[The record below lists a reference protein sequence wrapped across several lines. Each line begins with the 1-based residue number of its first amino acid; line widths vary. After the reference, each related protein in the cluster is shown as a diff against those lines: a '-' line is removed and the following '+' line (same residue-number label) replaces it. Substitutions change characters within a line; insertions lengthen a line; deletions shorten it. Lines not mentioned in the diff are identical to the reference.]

1 MEYNVLIVGGGN
13 IGSRHLQGLS
23 KSDHKLSIH
32 IYDISSGSLAI
43 CKERWDNV
51 SDATKQHRVYFY
63 DSLENIPNK
72 ILLCINAVPSD
83 GRFDLIKTCSEL
95 FDIKY
100 LIVEKFLFQNID
112 KYSACMNLI
121 DVERTWVNTNFGG
134 INMLNEV
141 LEKFYSFNNLSIEI
155 KPTNWGMACNAIHF
169 LDWVTMKLNTS
180 IDIIDSDNLTDWQQS
195 KRKDYYEV
203 YGEIN
208 VLFKNNINL
217 ILKSISNNNQNLIFS
232 ISDKTQ
238 SWEINWDKGQAIGN
252 SNEIINKKI
261 LFQSEITG
269 SILDSLINNHICNLT
284 PYKVSSKNHRLLVD
298 VFIRSWNKRFKT
310 DQEYIPIT

>member
-1 MEYNVLIVGGGN
+1 MEYNILIVGGGN

-100 LIVEKFLFQNID
+100 LILEKFLFQNID

-134 INMLNEV
+134 INLFNEV
-141 LEKFYSFNNLSIEI
+141 LDKFDSFKNLSIAI

-169 LDWVTMKLNTS
+169 LDWVTMKLNTT
-180 IDIIDSDNLTDWQQS
+180 IDIIDSPNLDDWHLS
-195 KRKDYYEV
+195 KRKGYYEI

-208 VLFKNNINL
+208 IFFKKNIKL
-217 ILKSISNNNQNLIFS
+217 ILKSI
-232 ISDKTQ
+232 
-238 SWEINWDKGQAIGN
+238 
-252 SNEIINKKI
+252 
-261 LFQSEITG
+261 
-269 SILDSLINNHICNLT
+269 
-284 PYKVSSKNHRLLVD
+284 
-298 VFIRSWNKRFKT
+298 
-310 DQEYIPIT
+310 